1 MERKHR
7 INEDDPLNDLGE
19 EWKIIN
25 CLDWLQD
32 TKGIV
37 EIPDLQVLDSSIEK
51 TCEEPLQTD
60 QILKA
65 SFPDK

>member
-1 MERKHR
+1 MK
-7 INEDDPLNDLGE
+7 NDSVDEYSE
-19 EWKIIN
+19 ELKIID

-51 TCEEPLQTD
+51 TYEEPLQTD
-60 QILKA
+60 QILKV

>member
-7 INEDDPLNDLGE
+7 MNGNELLSDLSE
-19 EWKIIN
+19 EWKLIN
-25 CLDWLQD
+25 CLDWIQD

-51 TCEEPLQTD
+51 TYEEPLQTD
-60 QILKA
+60 QILKV

>member
-1 MERKHR
+1 MK
-7 INEDDPLNDLGE
+7 NDYVDEYSE
-19 EWKIIN
+19 ELKIID
-25 CLDWLQD
+25 CLDWLQN

-51 TCEEPLQTD
+51 TYVEPLQTD

>member
-1 MERKHR
+1 MSPDELLS
-7 INEDDPLNDLGE
+7 ECSE
-19 EWKIIN
+19 EWKLIN

-51 TCEEPLQTD
+51 IYEEPLQTD
-60 QILKA
+60 QILKV

>member
-1 MERKHR
+1 MTAKK
-7 INEDDPLNDLGE
+7 LNKDTSKELQLLD
-19 EWKIIN
+19 

-32 TKGIV
+32 TKGCV

-51 TCEEPLQTD
+51 TCEELPQTD

-65 SFPDK
+65 SSPDK

>member
-1 MERKHR
+1 MK
-7 INEDDPLNDLGE
+7 NDYVDEYSE
-19 EWKIIN
+19 ELKIID
-25 CLDWLQD
+25 CLDWLQN

-51 TCEEPLQTD
+51 IYEEPLQTD
-60 QILKA
+60 QILKV

>member
-1 MERKHR
+1 MK
-7 INEDDPLNDLGE
+7 INELLDECSE
-19 EWKIIN
+19 EWKIID

-32 TKGIV
+32 TKGNL
-37 EIPDLQVLDSSIEK
+37 EIPDLLEIDSSIEK

-60 QILKA
+60 QILKV

>member
-1 MERKHR
+1 MNG
-7 INEDDPLNDLGE
+7 NELLNDCSE
-19 EWKIIN
+19 EWKLIN

-51 TCEEPLQTD
+51 TYEEPLQTD
-60 QILKA
+60 QILKV

>member
-1 MERKHR
+1 MNG
-7 INEDDPLNDLGE
+7 NELLSDLSE
-19 EWKIIN
+19 EWKLIN
-25 CLDWLQD
+25 CLDWIQD

-51 TCEEPLQTD
+51 TYEEPLQTD
-60 QILKA
+60 QILKV